1 MKRIDD
7 GKVSLVEFMAAIKF
21 ARPRQAFKRD
31 EHTTQFAGFTPRARA
46 HGQLNLEESHLVR
59 SAN

>member
-21 ARPRQAFKRD
+21 ARPSQPHKSAANATR
-31 EHTTQFAGFTPRARA
+31 FAGFHPRARA
-46 HGQLNLEESHLVR
+46 EGQLNLEESQLIR

>member
-1 MKRIDD
+1 MKRIDE

-21 ARPRQAFKRD
+21 ARPSQPRKSEESAPR
-31 EHTTQFAGFTPRARA
+31 FAGFNPRARSGA
-46 HGQLNLEESHLVR
+46 QLSLEESQLIR